1 MIGKKIIN
9 GIIIAI
15 SIILIGFVVIFSLL
29 PNVVLNV
36 LVTIGGFIIP
46 ICMILITMI
55 VEIKKAEDLQEK
67 NKIRDFWLRILFIIY
82 CILLITILFLN
93 NEYRM
98 SGFQSINI
106 NTFSREHFETIN
118 IIPFS
123 TIIGYINGLLFE
135 DASMS
140 IVIINLVTNLLLFAP
155 MGFFI
160 PLLFKDKITNIK
172 QFIILIIILSLF
184 VEILQFITYRG
195 STDIDDI
202 ILNTI
207 GAIIIYIL
215 MKTRL
220 AKITLEK
227 ALDIAE

>member
-98 SGFQSINI
+98 YDFHGINI

-123 TIIGYINGLLFE
+123 TIIGYIYGLLFK
-135 DASMS
+135 DVSMS
-140 IVIINLVTNLLLFAP
+140 IVIINLVTNLLLFSP

-160 PLLFKDKITNIK
+160 PLLFKNRITNIK

-202 ILNTI
+202 ILNTM
-207 GAIIIYIL
+207 GAIIVYAL
-215 MKTRL
+215 MKTKL
-220 AKITLEK
+220 VKKILKK
-227 ALDIAE
+227 ALDISE

>member
-1 MIGKKIIN
+1 MKKIMNVIVM
-9 GIIIAI
+9 GLCIIF
-15 SIILIGFVVIFSLL
+15 IGFVMIFSML
-29 PNVVLNV
+29 PNTVLNV
-36 LVTIGGFIIP
+36 SVTIGGFAIP
-46 ICMILITMI
+46 IVIIIITMI
-55 VEIKKAEDLQEK
+55 IEIKKTKDSQEK
-67 NKIRDFWLRILFIIY
+67 SKIREFWLRILFIIY

-98 SGFQSINI
+98 YDFHGINI

-123 TIIGYINGLLFE
+123 TIIGYIKGLLFE

-140 IVIINLVTNLLLFAP
+140 IVIINLATNLFLFAP

-160 PLLFKDKITNIK
+160 PLLFKNKITNMK
-172 QFIILIIILSLF
+172 QFIILIIIISLF

-202 ILNTI
+202 ILNTM
-207 GAIIIYIL
+207 GAIIVYAL
-215 MKTRL
+215 MKTKL
-220 AKITLEK
+220 VKKILKK
-227 ALDIAE
+227 ALDISE

>member
-1 MIGKKIIN
+1 MKKIMNVIVM
-9 GIIIAI
+9 GL
-15 SIILIGFVVIFSLL
+15 SIIFIGFVIIFSML
-29 PNVVLNV
+29 PNIVLNV
-36 LVTIGGFIIP
+36 SVTIGGFAIP
-46 ICMILITMI
+46 IVIIIITMI
-55 VEIKKAEDLQEK
+55 IEIKKTKDSQEK
-67 NKIRDFWLRILFIIY
+67 SKIREFWLRILFIIY

-98 SGFQSINI
+98 YDFHGINI

-123 TIIGYINGLLFE
+123 TIIGYIYGLLFK
-135 DASMS
+135 DVSMS
-140 IVIINLVTNLLLFAP
+140 IVIINLVTNLLLFSP

-160 PLLFKDKITNIK
+160 PLLFKNRITNIK

-202 ILNTI
+202 ILNTM
-207 GAIIIYIL
+207 GAIIVYAL
-215 MKTRL
+215 MKTKL
-220 AKITLEK
+220 VKKILKK
-227 ALDIAE
+227 ALDISE

>member
-1 MIGKKIIN
+1 MGKKIIN

-15 SIILIGFVVIFSLL
+15 SIILIGFVVVFSLL

-36 LVTIGGFIIP
+36 LVTIGGFIVP
-46 ICMILITMI
+46 ICMIIITMI
-55 VEIKKAEDLQEK
+55 AEIKKEKNLQEK
-67 NKIRDFWLRILFIIY
+67 NKIRDFWLKILFIIY

-98 SGFQSINI
+98 TGFESINI
-106 NTFSREHFETIN
+106 NTFSIEHFETIN
-118 IIPFS
+118 IVPFS
-123 TIIGYINGLLFE
+123 TIIGYIKGLLFE

-140 IVIINLVTNLLLFAP
+140 IVIINLATNLFLFAP

-160 PLLFKDKITNIK
+160 PLLFKNKITNMK
-172 QFIILIIILSLF
+172 QFIILIIIISLF

-207 GAIIIYIL
+207 GAIIVYIL
-215 MKTRL
+215 MKT
-220 AKITLEK
+220 KIVKNILEK
-227 ALDIAE
+227 VLDIAE

>member
-1 MIGKKIIN
+1 MKKIMNVIVM
-9 GIIIAI
+9 GLYIIF
-15 SIILIGFVVIFSLL
+15 IGFVMIFSML
-29 PNVVLNV
+29 PNTVLNV
-36 LVTIGGFIIP
+36 SVTIGGFAIP
-46 ICMILITMI
+46 IVIIIITMI
-55 VEIKKAEDLQEK
+55 IEIKKTKDPQEK
-67 NKIRDFWLRILFIIY
+67 SKIREFWLRILFIIY

-98 SGFQSINI
+98 YDFHGINI

-123 TIIGYINGLLFE
+123 TIIGYIYGLLFK
-135 DASMS
+135 DVSTS
-140 IVIINLVTNLLLFAP
+140 IVIINLVTNLLLFSP

-160 PLLFKDKITNIK
+160 PLLFKNRITNIK

-202 ILNTI
+202 ILNTM
-207 GAIIIYIL
+207 GAIIVYAL
-215 MKTRL
+215 MKTKL
-220 AKITLEK
+220 VKKILKK
-227 ALDIAE
+227 ALDISE

>member
-1 MIGKKIIN
+1 MRKKVIN
-9 GIIIAI
+9 GIIIAL

-29 PNVVLNV
+29 PNVVLDV
-36 LVTIGGFIIP
+36 LVTIGGFTIP
-46 ICMILITMI
+46 ICITIITMI
-55 VEIKKAEDLQEK
+55 VEIKEEKNLQEK

-98 SGFQSINI
+98 TGFQSINI

-135 DASMS
+135 DTSIS
-140 IVIINLVTNLLLFAP
+140 IVIINLATNLLLFSP
-155 MGFFI
+155 MGIFI
-160 PLLFKDKITNIK
+160 PLLFKNKITNIE

>member
-1 MIGKKIIN
+1 MRKKVIN
-9 GIIIAI
+9 GIIIAL

-29 PNVVLNV
+29 PNVVLDV
-36 LVTIGGFIIP
+36 LVTIGGFTIP
-46 ICMILITMI
+46 ICIIIITMI
-55 VEIKKAEDLQEK
+55 VEIKKENNLQEK

-98 SGFQSINI
+98 TGFQSINI
-106 NTFSREHFETIN
+106 NTFSGEQFETIN

-140 IVIINLVTNLLLFAP
+140 IVIINLATNLLLFSP

-160 PLLFKDKITNIK
+160 PLLFKNKITNIK

-207 GAIIIYIL
+207 GAIIVYIL
-215 MKTRL
+215 MKT
-220 AKITLEK
+220 KIVKNILEK
-227 ALDIAE
+227 VLDIAE

>member
-1 MIGKKIIN
+1 
-9 GIIIAI
+9 
-15 SIILIGFVVIFSLL
+15 
-29 PNVVLNV
+29 
-36 LVTIGGFIIP
+36 
-46 ICMILITMI
+46 
-55 VEIKKAEDLQEK
+55 
-67 NKIRDFWLRILFIIY
+67 
-82 CILLITILFLN
+82 
-93 NEYRM
+93 
-98 SGFQSINI
+98 
-106 NTFSREHFETIN
+106 
-118 IIPFS
+118 
-123 TIIGYINGLLFE
+123 
-135 DASMS
+135 MS

>member
-1 MIGKKIIN
+1 MKKIMNVIVM
-9 GIIIAI
+9 GL
-15 SIILIGFVVIFSLL
+15 SIIFIGFVIIFSML
-29 PNVVLNV
+29 PNIVLNV
-36 LVTIGGFIIP
+36 SVTIGGFAIP
-46 ICMILITMI
+46 IVIIIITMI
-55 VEIKKAEDLQEK
+55 IEIKKAKDPKEK
-67 NKIRDFWLRILFIIY
+67 SKIRDFGLRTLFIIY

-98 SGFQSINI
+98 NGFQGINI

-123 TIIGYINGLLFE
+123 TIIGYIYGLLFE
-135 DASMS
+135 DVSTS
-140 IVIINLVTNLLLFAP
+140 IVIVNLVTNLLLFAP

-160 PLLFKDKITNIK
+160 PLLFKNRITNIK

-184 VEILQFITYRG
+184 VEILQFITYSG

-207 GAIIIYIL
+207 GAIIIYAL
-215 MKTRL
+215 MKTKL
-220 AKITLEK
+220 VKKILEK
-227 ALDIAE
+227 ALNLSE

>member
-1 MIGKKIIN
+1 MGKKIIN

-15 SIILIGFVVIFSLL
+15 SIILIGFVVVFSLL

-36 LVTIGGFIIP
+36 LVTIGGFIVP
-46 ICMILITMI
+46 ICMIIITMI
-55 VEIKKAEDLQEK
+55 AEIKKEKNLQEK
-67 NKIRDFWLRILFIIY
+67 NKIRDFWLKILFIIY

-98 SGFQSINI
+98 TGFESINI
-106 NTFSREHFETIN
+106 NTFSIEHFETIN
-118 IIPFS
+118 IVPFS
-123 TIIGYINGLLFE
+123 TIIGYIKGLLFE

-140 IVIINLVTNLLLFAP
+140 IVIINLATNLFLFAP

-160 PLLFKDKITNIK
+160 PLLFKNKITNMK
-172 QFIILIIILSLF
+172 QFIILIIIISLF

-207 GAIIIYIL
+207 GAIIVYIL
-215 MKTRL
+215 MKTKL
-220 AKITLEK
+220 VKKILEK
-227 ALDIAE
+227 VLDIEE

>member
-1 MIGKKIIN
+1 MKKIMNVIVM
-9 GIIIAI
+9 GL
-15 SIILIGFVVIFSLL
+15 SIIFIGFVIIFSML
-29 PNVVLNV
+29 PNIVLNV
-36 LVTIGGFIIP
+36 SVTIGGFAIP
-46 ICMILITMI
+46 IVIIIITMI
-55 VEIKKAEDLQEK
+55 IEIKKAKDPKEK
-67 NKIRDFWLRILFIIY
+67 SKIRDFGLRTLFIIY

-98 SGFQSINI
+98 NGFQGINI

-123 TIIGYINGLLFE
+123 TIIGYIYGLLFE
-135 DASMS
+135 DVSTS
-140 IVIINLVTNLLLFAP
+140 IVIVNLVTNLLLFAP

-160 PLLFKDKITNIK
+160 PLLFKNRITNIK

-207 GAIIIYIL
+207 GAIIIYAL
-215 MKTRL
+215 MKTKL
-220 AKITLEK
+220 VKKILEK
-227 ALDIAE
+227 ALNLSE

>member
-1 MIGKKIIN
+1 MNVIVMGL
-9 GIIIAI
+9 
-15 SIILIGFVVIFSLL
+15 SIIFIGFVIIFSML
-29 PNVVLNV
+29 PNIVLNV
-36 LVTIGGFIIP
+36 SVTIGGFAIP
-46 ICMILITMI
+46 IVIIIITMI
-55 VEIKKAEDLQEK
+55 IEIKKAKDPKEK
-67 NKIRDFWLRILFIIY
+67 SKIRDFGLRTLFIIY

-98 SGFQSINI
+98 NGFQGINI

-123 TIIGYINGLLFE
+123 TIIGYIYGLLFE
-135 DASMS
+135 DVSTS
-140 IVIINLVTNLLLFAP
+140 IVIVNLVTNLLLFAP

-160 PLLFKDKITNIK
+160 PLLFKNRITNIK

-184 VEILQFITYRG
+184 VEILQFITYSG

-207 GAIIIYIL
+207 GAIIIYAL
-215 MKTRL
+215 MKTKL
-220 AKITLEK
+220 VKKILEK
-227 ALDIAE
+227 ALNLSE

>member
-1 MIGKKIIN
+1 MKKIMNVIVM
-9 GIIIAI
+9 GL
-15 SIILIGFVVIFSLL
+15 SIIFIGFVIIFSML
-29 PNVVLNV
+29 PNIVLNV
-36 LVTIGGFIIP
+36 SVTIGGFAIP
-46 ICMILITMI
+46 IVIIIITMI
-55 VEIKKAEDLQEK
+55 IEIKKAKDPKEK
-67 NKIRDFWLRILFIIY
+67 SKIRDFGLRTLFIIY

-98 SGFQSINI
+98 NGFQGINI

-123 TIIGYINGLLFE
+123 TIIGYIYGLLFE
-135 DASMS
+135 DVSTS
-140 IVIINLVTNLLLFAP
+140 IVIVNLVTNLLLFAP

-160 PLLFKDKITNIK
+160 PLLFKNRITNIK

-184 VEILQFITYRG
+184 VEILQFITYSG

-207 GAIIIYIL
+207 GAIIIYAL
-215 MKTRL
+215 MKTKL
-220 AKITLEK
+220 V
-227 ALDIAE
+227 